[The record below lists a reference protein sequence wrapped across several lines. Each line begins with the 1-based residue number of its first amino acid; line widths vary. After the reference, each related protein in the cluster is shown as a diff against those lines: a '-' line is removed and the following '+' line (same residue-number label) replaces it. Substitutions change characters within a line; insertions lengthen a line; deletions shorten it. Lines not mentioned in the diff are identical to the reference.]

1 MAHLQNEP
9 TNRYE
14 RAIFASI
21 TKAQA
26 VDIQRNAAAIL
37 KSQAAIEKRL
47 SENEAAILSAVQK
60 IGRRLDALEK
70 VSDAADPTSAKSL
83 EALRESQRRKS
94 MPPCAW

>member
-1 MAHLQNEP
+1 MAHLQNET
-9 TNRYE
+9 TNRFE

-37 KSQAAIEKRL
+37 KSQAQLEKRL
-47 SENEAAILSAVQK
+47 SENEAAILSAVRK

-70 VSDAADPTSAKSL
+70 VADAADPTSPKAL

-94 MPPCAW
+94 MPSTAW